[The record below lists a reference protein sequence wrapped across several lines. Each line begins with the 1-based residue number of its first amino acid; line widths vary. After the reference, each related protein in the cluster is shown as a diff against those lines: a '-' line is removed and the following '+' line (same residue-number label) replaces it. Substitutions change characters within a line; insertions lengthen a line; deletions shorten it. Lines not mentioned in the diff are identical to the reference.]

1 MRTPLLALTCASM
14 IACAADPIENTVD
27 GGISTAE
34 NCLDGIDND
43 ADGFIDCSDQD
54 CAQAGACGV
63 GTADTGTADTGAQ
76 DTGPA
81 DTGPTDTG
89 PTDTGPADSGMTDT
103 GVQDTGSTDTGSTDA
118 GTPGTF
124 LCGDGSEIPAA
135 LRCNFS
141 VRSEFGSYEDCV
153 DGSDEQN
160 CPPFVC
166 DDGSEIPYE
175 LRCNFEGE
183 PGFPALDCVDG
194 SDEVNCEGLYF
205 TCPRHGGVPYAT
217 VCNGENDCPIEPFT
231 GDSEFN
237 SDELSCFTCSD
248 GSLIANRNICDGYS
262 RDCPDGEDEASCP

>member
-1 MRTPLLALTCASM
+1 MFMRKILYVFPLSLFFVACGAETATPA
-14 IACAADPIENTVD
+14 
-27 GGISTAE
+27 GG
-34 NCLDGIDND
+34 N
-43 ADGFIDCSDQD
+43 
-54 CAQAGACGV
+54 AGA
-63 GTADTGTADTGAQ
+63 TDTGSIDTGSTDTGSTDTGSTDTGSTDTGSTDTGSTDTGSTDTGSTDTGSTDSGSTDTEAQ
-76 DTGPA
+76 DTGFA
-81 DTGPTDTG
+81 
-89 PTDTGPADSGMTDT
+89 
-103 GVQDTGSTDTGSTDA
+103 DTGSTDTGSTDA

-124 LCGDGSEIPAA
+124 LCTDGSEIPAA

-141 VRSEFGSYEDCV
+141 VRSEFGSYEDCA
-153 DGSDEQN
+153 DGSDEAN

-166 DDGSEIPYE
+166 GDGSEIPYE

-183 PGFPALDCVDG
+183 PGFPALDCADG

-205 TCPRHGGVPYAT
+205 MCPRHGGVPYAT

-248 GSLIANRNICDGYS
+248 GSLISNRNICDGYS